1 MCLEVDHVTQMCTNM
16 AGINSV
22 TSRENDLYSLA
33 SLYVDRA
40 CVKMCFKKHAAVF
53 HVQMHKTNQSQAST

>member
-22 TSRENDLYSLA
+22 TSRENDLYLS
-33 SLYVDRA
+33 
-40 CVKMCFKKHAAVF
+40 FK
-53 HVQMHKTNQSQAST
+53 SQCLPQIEGFVPSYTGLSSGMRWG

>member
-22 TSRENDLYSLA
+22 TSRENDLLVSVLVPDFNL
-33 SLYVDRA
+33 SNVSR
-40 CVKMCFKKHAAVF
+40 V
-53 HVQMHKTNQSQAST
+53 T